1 MFQMFSQMN
10 FTFFLMLSLATFQIS
25 TGFFMQRTMLDKKIL
40 GQAATSAVK
49 PAVTTSVPY
58 QAHLL
63 REYFKVAHICHDRFV
78 RCAQLL
84 HPSFCVPSGN
94 GMGFFIW
101 AKRLATN
108 ILQAPGVHCPEQ
120 MMQQF
125 YQQYKTN

>member
-1 MFQMFSQMN
+1 MLQMFSSMN
-10 FTFFLMLSLATFQIS
+10 LKFFLMLTLATFQIS

-40 GQAATSAVK
+40 GQGATVVK
-49 PAVTTSVPY
+49 PAVTGVPY

-63 REYFKVAHICHDRFV
+63 REYFKVAHICYERFA

-84 HPSFCVPSGN
+84 HPSFCIPSGN

-108 ILQAPGVHCPEQ
+108 ILKAPGVHCPEQ
-120 MMQQF
+120 MMEQF
-125 YQQYKTN
+125 YQQYKTIN